1 MQLVNHRIYGQSG
14 PPLYILHGIFG
25 MLDNWHYVAGH
36 LSQHFQ
42 VITFDARNHGK
53 SFHHPDA
60 GYREMALDLAKL
72 MDALGHEKAHIAGHS
87 MGGKTAM
94 TFADLYPQRLLSLTV
109 IDIAPKAYP
118 PGHVDFFKA
127 FESIDFSQITSRKEA
142 DEAFTPYAPDLGVRQ
157 FLLKNL
163 EPVPGNGYRL
173 KINYTAL
180 RQHYTEIIGDLQLS
194 GVFGGPTL
202 FLTGSKSAYVK
213 PSDFPGIYNHFPNAE
228 FKEVQNAGHWVHADN
243 PEGFLQI
250 FETFLNG
257 INP

>member
-1 MQLVNHRIYGQSG
+1 MALVNYRIYGSSG
-14 PPLYILHGIFG
+14 PPVYILHGIFG

-36 LSQHFQ
+36 LAKHFT

-53 SFHHPDA
+53 SFHHPNA
-60 GYREMALDLAKL
+60 GYRDMAIDLAKL
-72 MDALGHEKAHIAGHS
+72 MDELGHERAHIAGHS

-94 TFADLYPQRLLSLTV
+94 TFADLFPQRLLSLTI

-118 PGHVDFFKA
+118 PGHTEYFRA
-127 FESIDFSQITSRKEA
+127 FDSIDFSQISSRKEA
-142 DEAFTPYAPDLGVRQ
+142 DEAFTPFAPDAGVRQ

-173 KINYTAL
+173 KINVTAL

-194 GVFGGPTL
+194 GVFGGPAL

-213 PSDFPGIYNHFPNAE
+213 DSDKPGIYNHFPNAE
-228 FKEVQNAGHWVHADN
+228 FIEVQNAGHWVHADN
-243 PEGFLQI
+243 PEGFLHI
-250 FETFLNG
+250 FETFLTR
-257 INP
+257 IQT